1 MKVSLLNI
9 ECIIIIVIIL
19 LRMSSSP
26 VRCVLVG
33 DEGVGKTS
41 LLISYTR
48 NRFPEFYVPTIL
60 DNLAVNVE
68 IRNKTYTLA
77 LFDTNYPNQSDQC
90 LLYADVFLLC
100 FTLNDLSSFQNVEK
114 WHSIVKLKNSS
125 AKVILV
131 GMKSDLREDSENLV
145 STKQGENLAKTLGFT
160 KYVECSAKT
169 LNGVGSVFNE
179 VILSTI
185 NQNICEKIISYFVLM
200 LQSILKKVSLSSSEH
215 YD

>member
-1 MKVSLLNI
+1 
-9 ECIIIIVIIL
+9 
-19 LRMSSSP
+19 MSSSP

-77 LFDTNYPNQSDQC
+77 LFDTNFPHQNDHC
-90 LLYADVFLLC
+90 LFNADVFLLC
-100 FTLNDLSSFQNVEK
+100 FSLNDLSSFQNVEK
-114 WHSIVKLKNSS
+114 WHSIVKQKNST

-179 VILSTI
+179 VILSTM
-185 NQNICEKIISYFVLM
+185 NQNICEKINSYFVLI
-200 LQSILKKVSLSSSEH
+200 LQSILKKVSLFTSEH
-215 YD
+215 YDL

>member
-1 MKVSLLNI
+1 
-9 ECIIIIVIIL
+9 
-19 LRMSSSP
+19 MSSSP

-48 NRFPEFYVPTIL
+48 NKFPEFYVPTIL

-77 LFDTNYPNQSDQC
+77 LFDTNSPNQSDQC
-90 LLYADVFLLC
+90 LFYADVFLLC
-100 FTLNDLSSFQNVEK
+100 FSLNDLSSFQNVEK
-114 WHSIVKLKNSS
+114 WHSIVKLKNST

-145 STKQGENLAKTLGFT
+145 STKQGENLAKTENLISTKHGENLAKTLGFT

-179 VILSTI
+179 VILSTM
-185 NQNICEKIISYFVLM
+185 NQNICEKINSYFVLI
-200 LQSILKKVSLSSSEH
+200 LQSILKKVSTSDH

>member
-1 MKVSLLNI
+1 
-9 ECIIIIVIIL
+9 
-19 LRMSSSP
+19 MSSSP

-77 LFDTNYPNQSDQC
+77 LFDTNSLNHNDHC
-90 LLYADVFLLC
+90 LSNADVFLLC
-100 FTLNDLSSFQNVEK
+100 FSLNDLSSFQNVEK
-114 WHSIVKLKNSS
+114 WHSIVKLKNST

-185 NQNICEKIISYFVLM
+185 NQNICEKINSYFVLI
-200 LQSILKKVSLSSSEH
+200 LQSILKKVSLSTSEH

>member
-1 MKVSLLNI
+1 
-9 ECIIIIVIIL
+9 
-19 LRMSSSP
+19 MSSSP

-77 LFDTNYPNQSDQC
+77 LFDTNSPHQNDHC
-90 LLYADVFLLC
+90 LFNADVFLLC
-100 FTLNDLSSFQNVEK
+100 FSLNDLSSFQNVEK
-114 WHSIVKLKNSS
+114 WHSIVKLKNST

-200 LQSILKKVSLSSSEH
+200 LQSILKKVSLSTSEL

>member
-1 MKVSLLNI
+1 
-9 ECIIIIVIIL
+9 
-19 LRMSSSP
+19 MSSSP

-77 LFDTNYPNQSDQC
+77 LFDTNPPNQSDQC
-90 LLYADVFLLC
+90 LFYADVFLLC
-100 FTLNDLSSFQNVEK
+100 FSLNDLSSFQNVEK
-114 WHSIVKLKNSS
+114 WHSIVKLKNST

-131 GMKSDLREDSENLV
+131 GMKSDLREDSEKGDAKVQFSGQQRQLLRNL
-145 STKQGENLAKTLGFT
+145 K
-160 KYVECSAKT
+160 
-169 LNGVGSVFNE
+169 
-179 VILSTI
+179 
-185 NQNICEKIISYFVLM
+185 SYFHEILHDGQLFGVLSGNVES
-200 LQSILKKVSLSSSEH
+200 LAIQPPWRLFWNTTLSAEKKFMKYICAQKLPTL
-215 YD
+215 